1 MPSRGAPPPR
11 AALQAALER
20 RHWRIAEAAGDL
32 GVSRTT
38 LWRWMRE
45 HRLSR

>member
-1 MPSRGAPPPR
+1 MRGQPPPR
-11 AALQAALER
+11 AEVAAALEAQR
-20 RHWRIAEAAGDL
+20 WKVAEAAAAL

-45 HRLSR
+45 LGLGR